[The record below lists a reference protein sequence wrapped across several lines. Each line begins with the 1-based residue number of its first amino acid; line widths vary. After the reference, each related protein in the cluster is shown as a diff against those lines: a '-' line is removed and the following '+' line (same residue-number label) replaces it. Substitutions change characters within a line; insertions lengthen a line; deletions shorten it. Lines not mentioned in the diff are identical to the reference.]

1 MKVASG
7 ELNSLSVYGNDYDT
21 IDGTG
26 VRDYIHV
33 EDLAAGHLASVKYL
47 ESQDA
52 AGIFEVFNLGTGNGT
67 SVMEMIEITQKVI

>member
-7 ELNSLSVYGNDYDT
+7 KLTRLNVYGDDYDT

-33 EDLAAGHLASVKYL
+33 DDLASGHLASLKWLQKRASHNERGGTASVKS
-47 ESQDA
+47 EGA
-52 AGIFEVFNLGTGNGT
+52 
-67 SVMEMIEITQKVI
+67 